1 MYYFYCFRYMCSRF
15 FIDFADIT
23 QQTSKLENY
32 LLNHFVEL
40 DEVSLRHQYLMI
52 LHDIVEEST
61 VCLMG
66 HERRQTLQLIKGLA
80 WQVLYQDQQRMM
92 TQQPPPLVYANG
104 IMYAPIISRECC
116 CPCNRWMQ
124 CNS

>member
-1 MYYFYCFRYMCSRF
+1 MCSRF

-23 QQTSKLENY
+23 QQRAKLENY
-32 LLNHFVEL
+32 LLNHFVEP

-52 LHDIVEEST
+52 LHDVVEEST

-66 HERRQTLQLIKGLA
+66 HERRQTLQLIKSLA
-80 WQVLYQDQQRMM
+80 WQVLYMDQQRMM

-104 IMYAPIISRECC
+104 IVYAPLIPTECC
-116 CPCNRWMQ
+116 CACSTWMQ
-124 CNS
+124 CSS